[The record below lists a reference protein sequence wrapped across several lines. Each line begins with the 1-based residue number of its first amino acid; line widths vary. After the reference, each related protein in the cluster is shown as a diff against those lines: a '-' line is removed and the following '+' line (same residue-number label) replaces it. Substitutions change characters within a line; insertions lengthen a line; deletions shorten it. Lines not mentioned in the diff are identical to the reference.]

1 MHGNLNKQKI
11 LAYLLIKYMHKG
23 YSEHATSIELHVTNF
38 FHDEILHRVSLLL
51 ILVLALLLGDVLAVS
66 RSSCRTTAEWTSTR
80 TDRRSPWAAPCNPWC
95 SCIS

>member
-80 TDRRSPWAAPCNPWC
+80 TDR
-95 SCIS
+95 

>member
-23 YSEHATSIELHVTNF
+23 YSEHAIELHVTDF

-51 ILVLALLLGDVLAVS
+51 ILVLALLLGDILAV
-66 RSSCRTTAEWTSTR
+66 RLSSCRTTAEWTSTR
-80 TDRRSPWAAPCNPWC
+80 TDRLSPWAAPCSPWC